1 MNKDFDLKYDPQY
14 SSNHLRAKIDEAI
27 KRQRD
32 ETQEMDE
39 PQAKR
44 MPIIPVT
51 GTDASAH
58 KYFNNKS
65 PKEF

>member
-1 MNKDFDLKYDPQY
+1 MNKDFDLKNDPQY
-14 SSNHLRAKIDEAI
+14 TSDHLRAKIGAAI
-27 KRQRD
+27 KHLRD
-32 ETQEMDE
+32 DTEEMDE

-51 GTDASAH
+51 GAGEH